1 MIAPKTSRTTTPA
14 GDTGWVA
21 RVVSG
26 LGIAVVVAAGIV
38 LSPGGTSAGQDWS
51 DASPTTPIA
60 GSTTPLNR
68 LVPEPVDLDTIDTS
82 SNTRLIRADRPKLMP
97 RPATAT
103 PRRTIRFEQD
113 DRPSFSP
120 PVMTD
125 QVSSIEAGEPRR
137 SPIARILTNVRSQ
150 LERWS
155 GVVVTSAMP

>member
-51 DASPTTPIA
+51 DASPATPIA
-60 GSTTPLNR
+60 GSTTPVTR
-68 LVPEPVDLDTIDTS
+68 LAPERAEFDAADAS
-82 SNTRLIRADRPKLMP
+82 HSTRLIRADQPKLMP

-103 PRRTIRFEQD
+103 PRRTIRFEQGE
-113 DRPSFSP
+113 RPSSSP
-120 PVMTD
+120 TVMRD
-125 QVSSIEAGEPRR
+125 RVSSIEAGEPRR
-137 SPIARILTNVRSQ
+137 SPIDRLLTRVRSQ
-150 LERWS
+150 FERWG